1 MKRYSGFLVI
11 FLIITMVLVAGCA
24 KEAPNTEQSTNL
36 PESTAAD
43 KTTDNSDVKAEY
55 IIKYGSGVAE
65 VTDRPD
71 PDATWAYAFRDYV
84 QEKSGGRIK
93 VDFYFNN
100 QLGGQTDLFQG
111 VGSGAIEVAVLN
123 GMTTENFNKNVC
135 LFSSPGLFKSL
146 SEANA
151 VFDSEWAAKFFDQ
164 IRSDNGV
171 IVAGTAATG
180 FRNFTND
187 DKEIKVPADAK
198 GLLLRVMESP
208 VSMKM
213 VESIGASPIPI
224 DWGEVYTAL
233 QNGVADGQENVLSGV
248 IANKVYEVQ
257 HYMVLDKHMV
267 SSLWGMVSQKWL
279 DTLPEDLQTVVLDG
293 MRAGAEASRAMLD
306 KYNEDALDFLREN
319 GVKIYEPTAE
329 EMELWQS
336 AYRTLPYDY
345 IRTQVEDPKYVDELF
360 ALLESLDK

>member
-1 MKRYSGFLVI
+1 MKRYSGFLAI
-11 FLIITMVLVAGCA
+11 FLVIALVLLAGCA
-24 KEAPNTEQSTNL
+24 NVAPNNAQPTN
-36 PESTAAD
+36 PPANSNTDTTNNSGAA
-43 KTTDNSDVKAEY
+43 KPEY

-146 SEANA
+146 TEANA

-164 IRSDNGV
+164 IQNDNGV

-248 IANKVYEVQ
+248 IANRVYEVQ

-279 DTLPEDLQTVVLDG
+279 KTLPDELQTVVLDG
-293 MRAGAEASRAMLD
+293 MNAGAKASRAMLD
-306 KYNEDALDFLREN
+306 QYNEDALDFLSEN
-319 GVKIYEPTAE
+319 GVKIYEPTVE
-329 EMELWQS
+329 EMKLWQA

-360 ALLESLDK
+360 ALLEEIGK